1 MHRCGTIVPIE
12 MTCTRGWVGE
22 NFTFGEEIYIMDCKM
37 QDTISSVVSFIVS
50 LLPADVD
57 DVDQ

>member
-1 MHRCGTIVPIE
+1 VPIE

-57 DVDQ
+57 Q